1 MVVAHNFFK
10 IMYRVFNILVRHLDR
25 IDRFLRVGAVRFDG
39 FFFKCCWGVGI
50 ISILNEKRNLLGL
63 NFRRNR
69 LSVRSD
75 DGKFKIRG
83 LVGAIFPAE
92 QEILV

>member
-39 FFFKCCWGVGI
+39 FFFNV